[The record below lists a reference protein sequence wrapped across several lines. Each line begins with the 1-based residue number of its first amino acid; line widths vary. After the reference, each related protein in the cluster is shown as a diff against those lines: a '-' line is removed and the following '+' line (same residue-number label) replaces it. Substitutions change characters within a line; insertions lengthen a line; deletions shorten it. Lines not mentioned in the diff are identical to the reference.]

1 MGLEGIGAKSSIS
14 YTDVTRQT
22 MPKEPRA
29 AAPQKAAAEPM
40 KKTSV
45 SAPSATT
52 KGREIATTVAP
63 EDENVSGKDVSS
75 KVKDAI
81 DKVNDKMRMAKT
93 KCEFSY
99 HEETKRVSIKVI
111 DEETEEVIREI
122 PPEETL
128 EMLTKMWELAG
139 ILVDEKR

>member
-1 MGLEGIGAKSSIS
+1 MELEGIGTKSSIA
-14 YTDVTRQT
+14 YTDVVRQT
-22 MPKEPRA
+22 APREPKVAQPPKMEKEPVKKAPVSVSVAGRA
-29 AAPQKAAAEPM
+29 NEAAES
-40 KKTSV
+40 TGQEEEQV
-45 SAPSATT
+45 S
-52 KGREIATTVAP
+52 R
-63 EDENVSGKDVSS
+63 

-81 DKVNDKMRMAKT
+81 DKVSDKMHMAKT

-99 HEETKRVSIKVI
+99 HEQTKRVSIKVI
-111 DEETEEVIREI
+111 DEDTDEIIREI

>member
-1 MGLEGIGAKSSIS
+1 MELEGIGTKNSIA
-14 YTDVTRQT
+14 YTDVVRQAA
-22 MPKEPRA
+22 PREPKAAQPPKIEKEPVKRA
-29 AAPQKAAAEPM
+29 P
-40 KKTSV
+40 V
-45 SAPSATT
+45 SASFT
-52 KGREIATTVAP
+52 GRVNETA
-63 EDENVSGKDVSS
+63 EGSGQEEEQVSR

-81 DKVNDKMRMAKT
+81 DKVSDKMHMAKT

-99 HEETKRVSIKVI
+99 HEQTKRVSIKVI
-111 DEETEEVIREI
+111 DEDTDEIIREI

>member
-1 MGLEGIGAKSSIS
+1 MELDGIGTKGSMAYADMARQKVAVTPKPAPEPAKK
-14 YTDVTRQT
+14 V
-22 MPKEPRA
+22 
-29 AAPQKAAAEPM
+29 
-40 KKTSV
+40 SV
-45 SAPSATT
+45 STSTT
-52 KGREIATTVAP
+52 GNSNEAAVVQ
-63 EDENVSGKDVSS
+63 EDENISR

-81 DKVNDKMRMAKT
+81 DKVSDKMHMAKT

-99 HEETKRVSIKVI
+99 HEKTKSVSIKVI
-111 DEETEEVIREI
+111 DEDTDEVIREI